1 MGLVGVLTLSVL
13 SRAFVMKTS
22 SSLVHGSGYKLTS
35 RLNMRMMATVG
46 ATEIKVI
53 KAGDISEKDI
63 KTMSSWP
70 VWGCEPSQFPWTYGE
85 KETTLIIKGKA
96 IVTPNDSSLAAVTIE
111 KGDVAVFPAGM
122 SCTWDVQEELSKHY
136 RFG

>member
-1 MGLVGVLTLSVL
+1 MLRKIILMGLVGVLTLSVL
-13 SRAFVMKTS
+13 SRAFVIVS

-70 VWGCEPSQFPWTYGE
+70 VWGCELVNSPGPTVRRRR
-85 KETTLIIKGKA
+85 L
-96 IVTPNDSSLAAVTIE
+96 
-111 KGDVAVFPAGM
+111 
-122 SCTWDVQEELSKHY
+122 
-136 RFG
+136 

>member
-1 MGLVGVLTLSVL
+1 
-13 SRAFVMKTS
+13 MKTS
-22 SSLVHGSGYKLTS
+22 SSLVRSSGYKLTS
-35 RLNMRMMATVG
+35 RLNMRMMATAG